1 MQIFFQIFFGIGLDF
16 WLDNLDEVKEK
27 RTKKE
32 KYFLRKVLTTV
43 AKHGRLTMWGDP
55 PTPQKKSLRQDVLGT
70 DLALA
75 LPVPVRSVYVV
86 NVLVGVVCDIVVDR
100 LCDIVTGWDVVH
112 GVVLGPVVRAIELLG
127 RDGGEAGDFVLRVN
141 H

>member
-1 MQIFFQIFFGIGLDF
+1 MVDLQCGG
-16 WLDNLDEVKEK
+16 
-27 RTKKE
+27 T
-32 KYFLRKVLTTV
+32 
-43 AKHGRLTMWGDP
+43 P

-75 LPVPVRSVYVV
+75 PPVPVRSVYVV

-100 LCDIVTGWDVVH
+100 LCDIVAGRTVVH
-112 GVVLGPVVRAIELLG
+112 GSVVLGAVVRAIKFLG

>member
-1 MQIFFQIFFGIGLDF
+1 MG
-16 WLDNLDEVKEK
+16 
-27 RTKKE
+27 
-32 KYFLRKVLTTV
+32 Y
-43 AKHGRLTMWGDP
+43 P
-55 PTPQKKSLRQDVLGT
+55 PSPPGGEGGGGEAAQHDVCQP
-70 DLALA
+70 AHR
-75 LPVPVRSVYVV
+75 PSVYVV
-86 NVLVGVVCDIVVDR
+86 NVLVSVVCDIVIDR